1 MRSEKA
7 LKNMVA
13 SLMLQ
18 MVVFLSGIIL
28 PKFFLEA
35 YGSSVNGMVTSVNQ
49 FLMYLGLAEAG
60 VGTASVVA
68 LYGPLARKDE
78 KEINSIL
85 SATRIFYNRSG
96 MLFLGMVVILVG
108 IYPYLITQQL
118 SSGLVRAM
126 IVVLASSMLVDYFG
140 IGKYKVLLT
149 ASQKGYVVSLIQA
162 VGTILNMIITIVMIL
177 VGASAVMVKGVATA
191 VYILRFF
198 LVRVYVKKHFSYV
211 SYHEKPN
218 FVSLSQRGAALLHQV
233 VGIIVN
239 NTDVVLL
246 TICLGATSLV
256 EVSVYGIYN
265 MIVYA
270 VNLLLTSFSNGLTA
284 GFGEVV
290 SKGEKEVLKKSFSSY
305 EYMYMIVLFI
315 ICVCMG
321 VLILPFISVYTA
333 NIKDADYMRPV
344 AAMMFTLIVF
354 LQNVRI
360 PGQTIISAAGHFRE
374 TRRQAVLEAVINVGV
389 SLALV
394 WKFGMVGVLFGTICS
409 YLYRSIEIIL
419 YNRRIFVKGT
429 GKTTAKRIMR
439 NLLFSL
445 ILMWCAM
452 KVVPQQ
458 MASFTEWFVYA
469 VAVAVVSSGVV
480 IAVNYIFEPNECK
493 SLLGRLVGSVR
504 KL

>member
-13 SLMLQ
+13 SLALQ
-18 MVVFLSGIIL
+18 MIVFLSGIIL

-68 LYGPLARKDE
+68 LYGPLAKNDE
-78 KEINSIL
+78 KEINSVL

-96 MLFLGMVVILVG
+96 ILFLGMVIVLVV

-118 SSGLVRAM
+118 NSGLVRAM
-126 IVVLASSMLVDYFG
+126 IVVLASSMLVDYLG

-149 ASQKGYVVSLIQA
+149 ANQKGYVVSVIQA
-162 VGTILNMIITIVMIL
+162 FGTILNMIITIVLIL
-177 VGASAVMVKGVATA
+177 SGASAVIAKGVATA
-191 VYILRFF
+191 IYILRFF
-198 LVRVYVKKHFSYV
+198 LVRIYVKKHFAYV
-211 SYHEKPN
+211 NYHEQPN
-218 FVSLSQRGAALLHQV
+218 FAALSQRGAALLHQI

-315 ICVCMG
+315 VCVCMG
-321 VLILPFISVYTA
+321 VLILPFVSVYTV
-333 NIKDADYMRPV
+333 NIKDADYVRPV
-344 AAMMFTLIVF
+344 AAMLFTLIVF

-360 PGQTIISAAGHFRE
+360 PGQTIISAAGHFKE
-374 TRRQAVLEAVINVGV
+374 TRKQAVLEAVINVGV
-389 SLALV
+389 SLVLV
-394 WKFGMVGVLFGTICS
+394 WKFGMVGVLFGTVCS
-409 YLYRSIEIIL
+409 YGYRSIEIIL
-419 YNRRIFVKGT
+419 YNRRVLVEGT
-429 GKTTAKRIMR
+429 GRTTARRVVR
-439 NLLFSL
+439 NLLISFIL
-445 ILMWCAM
+445 ILGGIGLI
-452 KVVPQQ
+452 PQQ
-458 MASFTEWFVYA
+458 MVSFIEWFLYA
-469 VAVAVVSSGVV
+469 VVMGIISACVIVVL
-480 IAVNYIFEPNECK
+480 NYICEPKEFK
-493 SLLGRLVGSVR
+493 ALLGRLIGIIR
-504 KL
+504 K